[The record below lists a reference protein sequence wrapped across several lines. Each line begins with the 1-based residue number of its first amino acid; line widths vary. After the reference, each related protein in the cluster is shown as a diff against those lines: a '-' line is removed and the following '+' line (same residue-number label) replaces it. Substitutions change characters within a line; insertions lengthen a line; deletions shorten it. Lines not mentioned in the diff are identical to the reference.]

1 MMIENDI
8 KQLEADIE
16 QERLNAE
23 VASTNLIEE
32 NKAIKIQQ
40 AK

>member
-23 VASTNLIEE
+23 EASNLIEKPS
-32 NKAIKIQQ
+32 NRNSTGKR
-40 AK
+40 